1 MAYDLPVID
10 ADGHI
15 VERESDV
22 RKYLASP
29 WDRRAGGLYP
39 STDQP
44 WDMFLFGKFTQ
55 QAEFGEMSPA
65 QEAEAWLRIMD
76 EHGMET
82 AVLFPTRSATLS
94 RMRERDFAFAVAR
107 AFNTCVAREY
117 ASVSPRLRPV
127 GVLPLQD
134 PVRAAEELRYAATEL
149 GLVSFELSSLT
160 PAPGLGS
167 THYDPLWAEAQRL
180 NVPLC
185 IHGSRSPSTD
195 IGGDRLATF
204 AEVHAYGFTVGILL
218 QFTSMMCQGVP
229 VRFPGLRLAFLENGA
244 TWLPYYLDRLDEHW
258 EKRGEIEMPHLTKK
272 PSEVFRESPI
282 YVSIESGEGTLPE
295 TIAYIG
301 DDHFLYASDIP
312 HWDNEFPENLEAI
325 RNHPRLSR
333 ETKEKVLYRN
343 AQALFGLG
351 APAPAPTAVSR

>member
-1 MAYDLPVID
+1 MAYDLPAIY
-10 ADGHI
+10 ADGHL

-22 RKYLASP
+22 RKHLASP
-29 WDRRAGGLYP
+29 WDRRAGGLFP
-39 STDQP
+39 SADQP
-44 WDMFLFGKFTQ
+44 WDMFLFGEITEQPAFE
-55 QAEFGEMSPA
+55 AMSPA
-65 QEAEAWLRIMD
+65 EEAAAWLRLMD

-82 AVLFPTRSATLS
+82 AVLFPTRAASIS
-94 RMRERDFAFAVAR
+94 RMREQEFAVAVAR
-107 AFNTCVAREY
+107 AYNTCVAREY
-117 ASVSPRLRPV
+117 ASISPRLRPV

-134 PVRAAEELRYAATEL
+134 PVRAADELHYAVTEL
-149 GLVSFELSSLT
+149 GLVSFELSALH
-160 PAPGLGS
+160 PAPGLGDRR
-167 THYDPLWAEAQRL
+167 YDPLWAEAQRL

-204 AEVHAYGFTVGILL
+204 AEVHAYGFTAGILL
-218 QFTSMMCQGVP
+218 QFTSVLCQGVP

-258 EKRGEIEMPHLTKK
+258 EKRGAVEMPNLPDK
-272 PSEVFRESPI
+272 PSAIFRRSPL
-282 YVSIESGEGTLPE
+282 YVSIEAGERLLPE
-295 TIAYIG
+295 TVEYVG

-312 HWDNEFPENLEAI
+312 HWDNEFPENLAGL

-333 ETKEKVLYRN
+333 ETKEKLLYRN

-351 APAPAPTAVSR
+351 VAAPPAVRT